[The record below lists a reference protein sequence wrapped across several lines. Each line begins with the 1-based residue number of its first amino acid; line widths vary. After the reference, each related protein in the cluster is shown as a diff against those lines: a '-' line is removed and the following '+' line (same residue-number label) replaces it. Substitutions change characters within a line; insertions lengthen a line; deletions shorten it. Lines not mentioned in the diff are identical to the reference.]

1 MKQMKPSYRKLL
13 LRLKSS
19 NFGKKGELP
28 LGLVSPSI
36 REIELEDALH
46 IEKKC
51 LWLTHLKS
59 A

>member
-1 MKQMKPSYRKLL
+1 MKPSYRKLL

-19 NFGKKGELP
+19 HFGKKGELP
-28 LGLVSPSI
+28 LRLVSPRI